1 MGSCENGA
9 YKDITV
15 SLGEMRL
22 YSRLYSI
29 GFVWAP
35 CFQTNPIYAK
45 IWGVKTNHNWIVHLV
60 CLGMQLGTGTWCL
73 NMTIKDI
80 HIFRVDW
87 SDCFFFQTFGAF
99 ATEIFH
105 PSLDDVMMQRQQISV
120 VFETDFDHG
129 FPWNRNFGDWITKP
143 RVGWSPTVERR

>member
-60 CLGMQLGTGTWCL
+60 CLGMQLGLGTWCL

-80 HIFRVDW
+80 HIELIEAIV
-87 SDCFFFQTFGAF
+87 FFPKLLGHLPQRFSIQASMTWWF
-99 ATEIFH
+99 
-105 PSLDDVMMQRQQISV
+105 RQQKG
-120 VFETDFDHG
+120 G
-129 FPWNRNFGDWITKP
+129 FWDRFRPWIPMESELWGSDNQTQSGMIANSRT
-143 RVGWSPTVERR
+143 

>member
-60 CLGMQLGTGTWCL
+60 CLGMQLGLGTWCL

-80 HIFRVDW
+80 HIELIEAIV
-87 SDCFFFQTFGAF
+87 FFPNFWGICHRDFPSKPQWRDDFGN
-99 ATEIFH
+99 
-105 PSLDDVMMQRQQISV
+105 RKV

-129 FPWNRNFGDWITKP
+129 FPWNRNFGDRITKP

>member
-87 SDCFFFQTFGAF
+87 SDCFFSNFWGICHRDFPSKPRWRDDATATDFGGF
-99 ATEIFH
+99 WDR
-105 PSLDDVMMQRQQISV
+105 SLD
-120 VFETDFDHG
+120 HG
-129 FPWNRNFGDWITKP
+129 VPWNRNFGDRITKP